1 MKYVNNTLHGVKVPV
16 KNGSYPPHWITFK
29 VGEEKELEDRASD
42 AAELLGL
49 TKCAVCEKEVK
60 KVEAETKT
68 VHKKNKVETKKKKR
82 S

>member
-16 KNGSYPPHWITFK
+16 KNGSYPVHWVTFK
-29 VGEEKELEDRASD
+29 IGEEKELEDRASN

-49 TKCAVCEKEVK
+49 TKVCEECK
-60 KVEAETKT
+60 KPEVEAETKT
-68 VHKKNKVETKKKKR
+68 VHKKNKVETKKVKKR